1 MSAARGGTGGDAAV
15 TSGGGRAGPGAGTR
29 DVADTY
35 GVAASGAGRPTVLV
49 EVEQPLGPGLDF
61 ERDVHGQLLARR
73 ARAGG
78 PWFGVD
84 RAALVESDDGSG
96 RALPVL
102 VAVPVSTHVGAR
114 IEASLVGGWQD
125 GARATLV
132 AAVAEVS
139 VPVRPVLAA
148 VARVGPGAIWIEADE
163 AERIARAA
171 QLRHRQRRS
180 HARIVGGRAW
190 DAPAGAP
197 IELARF
203 TTPHSAAEY
212 RLSRL
217 PPRFVRGLQ
226 DLLDDEERLLYSIER
241 PAIVEA
247 GLIDRIRGLDRRA
260 ALLALTDR
268 QLLWV
273 VDHAQ
278 PDQYLSDWG
287 VDVELIPVERL
298 LGTEMGAVDG
308 QLELVVVTPVGQRRH
323 RLPAELRPEIEV
335 LRALAARFAP
345 VPGSSRPRRF
355 YPLERIPFDEE
366 AAARFGEAQQAR
378 ELLADV
384 LADPEVLAVAYN
396 PRRPGVAEPAA
407 LCVRRDAIE
416 LLDRRRKVRVELA
429 DVAALS
435 ITLSPLIARVAVIGS
450 GPRIEVSFPGPF
462 ADRVAALLRLA
473 RRALANP

>member
-1 MSAARGGTGGDAAV
+1 MSGTGGEAAG
-15 TSGGGRAGPGAGTR
+15 TSGGGRAGPGAVPGAR
-29 DVADTY
+29 P
-35 GVAASGAGRPTVLV
+35 GAGRTAILV

-61 ERDVHGQLLARR
+61 ERDAHGQLIARR
-73 ARAGG
+73 ARRGG

-84 RAALVESDDGSG
+84 RAALVESDEGSG

-114 IEASLVGGWQD
+114 IEASLVGGWRE

-132 AAVAEVS
+132 AAVEGAR
-139 VPVRPVLAA
+139 VPARPILAA
-148 VARVGPGAIWIEADE
+148 VARVGPGAVWIEADE

-171 QLRHRQRRS
+171 QLRHRERRS

-241 PAIVEA
+241 PAILEA

-298 LGTEMGAVDG
+298 LGTEAGEADG
-308 QLELVVVTPVGQRRH
+308 QLELGVMTPAGERRH

-345 VPGSSRPRRF
+345 VPGSSRPRRI

-366 AAARFGEAQQAR
+366 TAARFGQAREAR
-378 ELLADV
+378 ELLADI
-384 LADPEVLAVAYN
+384 LADAEVLAVAYN

-416 LLDRRRKVRVELA
+416 LLERRGKVRVELA

-462 ADRVAALLRLA
+462 GDRVAALLRLA

>member
-1 MSAARGGTGGDAAV
+1 MSAARGGTGAEAAG
-15 TSGGGRAGPGAGTR
+15 TRGGGLAAPGADTRGDGLAAPGAGR
-29 DVADTY
+29 
-35 GVAASGAGRPTVLV
+35 STVLV

-61 ERDVHGQLLARR
+61 ERDAHGQLIARR

-102 VAVPVSTHVGAR
+102 VAVPVSTHAGAR
-114 IEASLVGGWQD
+114 IEAVLVGGWQD

-132 AAVAEVS
+132 AAVEGAS

-148 VARVGPGAIWIEADE
+148 AARVGPGATWIEADE

-171 QLRHRQRRS
+171 QLRHRERRS

-190 DAPAGAP
+190 DAPPGAP

-212 RLSRL
+212 RLARL
-217 PPRFVRGLQ
+217 PPRFVRGLE
-226 DLLDDEERLLYSIER
+226 DLLDDDERLLHWVER
-241 PAIVEA
+241 PPVLEA
-247 GLIDRIRGLDRRA
+247 GLLDRIRGLDRRA

-298 LGTEMGAVDG
+298 LATEVGEVDG
-308 QLELVVVTPVGQRRH
+308 QLELAVTSPAGERRY
-323 RLPAELRPEIEV
+323 RLPVELRPEVEV
-335 LRALAARFAP
+335 LRALAGRFAP
-345 VPGSSRPRRF
+345 AEGSSRPRRI
-355 YPLERIPFDEE
+355 YELERIPFDEE
-366 AAARFGEAQQAR
+366 AAARFGQAREAR
-378 ELLADV
+378 ELLGA
-384 LADPEVLAVAYN
+384 LPADPDVLAVAYN

-416 LLDRRRKVRVELA
+416 LVERRRTVRVELA
-429 DVAALS
+429 DVAALA
-435 ITLSPLIARVAVIGS
+435 ITLSPLIARMMVIGREL
-450 GPRIEVSFPGPF
+450 RIEVAFPGPF
-462 ADRVAALLRLA
+462 ADRVAAVVRLA

>member
-1 MSAARGGTGGDAAV
+1 MTATGRDAEGATGGTSTG
-15 TSGGGRAGPGAGTR
+15 SGPGRLDRG
-29 DVADTY
+29 
-35 GVAASGAGRPTVLV
+35 AAGAGGPTVLV
-49 EVEQPLGPGLDF
+49 EVEQALGPGLDF
-61 ERDVHGQLLARR
+61 ERDVHGRLIARR

-84 RAALVESDDGSG
+84 RAALCESDDGSG
-96 RALPVL
+96 RAVPVL
-102 VAVPVSTHVGAR
+102 VAVPVSTYAGAR
-114 IEASLVGGWQD
+114 IEAVLVGGWRE
-125 GARATLV
+125 GGRATLV
-132 AAVAEVS
+132 AAVEGVS

-148 VARVGPGAIWIEADE
+148 VARVGPGAAWIEADE

-171 QLRHRQRRS
+171 QLRHRERRS

-190 DAPAGAP
+190 DAPAGTP

-241 PAIVEA
+241 PAILEA

-268 QLLWV
+268 QLLWI
-273 VDHAQ
+273 VDHVQ

-298 LGTEMGAVDG
+298 LGTEAAEVDG
-308 QLELVVVTPVGQRRH
+308 QVDLAIMTTAGERRY

-335 LRALAARFAP
+335 LRALVARFTP
-345 VPGSSRPRRF
+345 VPGSSRPRRI
-355 YPLERIPFDEE
+355 YELERIPFDEE
-366 AAARFGEAQQAR
+366 TAARFGQAREAR
-378 ELLADV
+378 ELLADA
-384 LADPEVLAVAYN
+384 LADPDVLAVAYN
-396 PRRPGVAEPAA
+396 PRRPGVAERAA
-407 LCVRRDAIE
+407 LCIRRDAIE
-416 LLDRRRKVRVELA
+416 LLQRRGTVRVRLA

-435 ITLSPLIARVAVIGS
+435 ITLSPLIARVEVIGS